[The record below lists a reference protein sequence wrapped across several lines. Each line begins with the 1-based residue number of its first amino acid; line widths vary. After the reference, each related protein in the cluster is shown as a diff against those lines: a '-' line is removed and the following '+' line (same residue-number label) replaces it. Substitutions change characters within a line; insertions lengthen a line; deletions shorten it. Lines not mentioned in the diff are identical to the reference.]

1 MSSVSNTHSTLALD
15 HLSWRPRPPSP
26 ADNSS
31 LLCPRQH
38 VRPCNRD
45 DQNADDQSDGDRER
59 EDVRIARAAYSL
71 LALVIIV
78 VVGVSRRHRV
88 AHDDREEAPSTTH
101 LFSVRR
107 VMSDLLGVRHSRT
120 DVSARAGGGKAML
133 AAATAPPQALPTP
146 AIAASS
152 PELGLTRSVGGAQ
165 CGRALRSWGSP
176 Q

>member
-1 MSSVSNTHSTLALD
+1 MSCVSNTHSTLALD

-45 DQNADDQSDGDRER
+45 DQNADDQSDGERER

-71 LALVIIV
+71 LALVIIL

-88 AHDDREEAPSTTH
+88 AHDGEEAPSTTH

-107 VMSDLLGVRHSRT
+107 VMSGLLGVRHSRT

-133 AAATAPPQALPTP
+133 AAYCTSPSFAH
-146 AIAASS
+146 ASHCRQ
-152 PELGLTRSVGGAQ
+152 LA
-165 CGRALRSWGSP
+165 
-176 Q
+176 